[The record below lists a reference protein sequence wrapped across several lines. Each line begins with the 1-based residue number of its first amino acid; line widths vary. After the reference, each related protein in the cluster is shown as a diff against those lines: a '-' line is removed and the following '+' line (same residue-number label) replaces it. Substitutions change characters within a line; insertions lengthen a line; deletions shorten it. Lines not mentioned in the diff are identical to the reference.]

1 MLRAGVSLGGDP
13 TWQGT
18 VDLWEQWQDWVI
30 SALCRAGRRGEA
42 LEAYQDLY
50 RILKREL
57 GLEPSP
63 ELQRLQARILDSTV
77 TELPRQPSRLP
88 EPRSAPY
95 GTPPFWTSTA
105 AGRPQGRRGAR
116 FPRRAKKPM
125 RARDGGTGPHQW
137 CAPRSSVS

>member
-1 MLRAGVSLGGDP
+1 MIP
-13 TWQGT
+13 
-18 VDLWEQWQDWVI
+18 
-30 SALCRAGRRGEA
+30 ALCRAGRRGEA
-42 LEAYQDLY
+42 LEAYQDLH

-105 AGRPQGRRGAR
+105 AGRPQGRRGTRFPGGRRNRCGPATAERAR
-116 FPRRAKKPM
+116 ISGARRAAVSRNRPAPAPPHGRPRARPRRA
-125 RARDGGTGPHQW
+125 AAW
-137 CAPRSSVS
+137 RS